1 MILKKSYIQLHK
13 ILNIFYFQLQKEWTP
28 DHEDDLKV
36 VWSWKIFSR
45 SWKYLTEGVSDTTD
59 EEEVTAKAT
68 IEHDNTKCY
77 DSDK

>member
-1 MILKKSYIQLHK
+1 L
-13 ILNIFYFQLQKEWTP
+13 FE
-28 DHEDDLKV
+28 V
-36 VWSWKIFSR
+36 G
-45 SWKYLTEGVSDTTD
+45 KYLAEGVSDTTD